1 MSNSIGVLAKRP
13 TNHRHRCHFTN
24 LTSAQDTLHPSEAS
38 AGLRNECAC
47 IAQYLMLTRLFRS
60 SSIFPL
66 LPRPVDC
73 RLSPLRLRAL
83 ATMTVSPPSLDNISV
98 TVDSQQPAIALI
110 KFNRPK
116 NANALSVPLVNDYL
130 SALRWTEQESSIRI
144 IITTGEGKFFTAG
157 QSISHILSY
166 TRAIKRLIKNNRQ
179 VSTSSTHR

>member
-1 MSNSIGVLAKRP
+1 
-13 TNHRHRCHFTN
+13 
-24 LTSAQDTLHPSEAS
+24 
-38 AGLRNECAC
+38 
-47 IAQYLMLTRLFRS
+47 MLTRLFRL

-83 ATMTVSPPSLDNISV
+83 ATMTVSSPSFDNISV

-166 TRAIKRLIKNNRQ
+166 TLAIKRLIKNNRQ

>member
-1 MSNSIGVLAKRP
+1 
-13 TNHRHRCHFTN
+13 
-24 LTSAQDTLHPSEAS
+24 
-38 AGLRNECAC
+38 
-47 IAQYLMLTRLFRS
+47 MLTRLFRL
-60 SSIFPL
+60 SSIFSL

-73 RLSPLRLRAL
+73 RLSPLRLRTF

-157 QSISHILSY
+157 QSISHIFSY
-166 TRAIKRLIKNNRQ
+166 TLAIKRLIKNNRQ

>member
-1 MSNSIGVLAKRP
+1 
-13 TNHRHRCHFTN
+13 
-24 LTSAQDTLHPSEAS
+24 
-38 AGLRNECAC
+38 
-47 IAQYLMLTRLFRS
+47 
-60 SSIFPL
+60 
-66 LPRPVDC
+66 
-73 RLSPLRLRAL
+73 
-83 ATMTVSPPSLDNISV
+83 MTVSPPSLDNISV

-157 QSISHILSY
+157 ESISHILSY
-166 TRAIKRLIKNNRQ
+166 TLAIKRLIKNNRQ